1 MYLGR
6 PVTDEQ
12 SIIDEAGPAAL
23 TPTLRLA
30 HRATSTQ
37 SRSQFSAQLAAALAS
52 LATGGGFDVLGGLQ
66 NFARLDRLALGTDNA
81 SGTTVSGA

>member
-30 HRATSTQ
+30 HHATSTQ
-37 SRSQFSAQLAAALAS
+37 SRSQFSAQLPAALHI
-52 LATGGGFDVLGGLQ
+52 
-66 NFARLDRLALGTDNA
+66 DRLMI
-81 SGTTVSGA
+81 VSGRACIGSSSPNSRRGA